1 VFQRFF
7 EAIVDQC
14 QQAGLVWGKEL
25 FVDATKVHANA
36 SLDSVKPRFAVD
48 AHLRELFS
56 PGEEGEPE
64 QHPHVEPSLP
74 TREAAP
80 SPPETIREE
89 ATPPGE
95 APVPPTAVGE
105 STGAAPVPLPVCL
118 EDALREDLTR
128 ANEQR
133 HDWIEQQGRPQREV
147 IRGSYRRMADFV
159 VSTTDPD
166 ATIMPDL
173 WGGTP
178 FGLPYSL
185 RGGWGQ
191 VAYHPGRVGHPPG
204 SNGKPTHARVRVFRA
219 RFRWKLWPR
228 QITGDTTYGTLDNI
242 VAVEDQHMRAYVPLP
257 DFDKRTSVYGKQAFR
272 YDPERDVYI

>member
-1 VFQRFF
+1 
-7 EAIVDQC
+7 
-14 QQAGLVWGKEL
+14 
-25 FVDATKVHANA
+25 
-36 SLDSVKPRFAVD
+36 VKRQH
-48 AHLRELFS
+48 HLARRKS
-56 PGEEGEPE
+56 
-64 QHPHVEPSLP
+64 
-74 TREAAP
+74 
-80 SPPETIREE
+80 
-89 ATPPGE
+89 
-95 APVPPTAVGE
+95 PPTAVGE

-191 VAYHPGRVGHPPG
+191 VAYHPGRVGHPLG

-272 YDPERDVYI
+272 YDPERDVYICPNNAILPLHTHAYNEREKRYQADAATCNACPLKPQCTTSDQGRLLKRSFDEEYLEQVRAYHTTEPYQKAMRKRSVWVEPL